1 MVVKPRI
8 IGINM
13 IVRNI
18 DVTLCFAFRLP
29 PAPRERAIGDTWLAA
44 GARFFAKAPR
54 PNHHFGQR
62 RRIQND
68 IADFVAG
75 IATRVPCDLNKTRDH
90 CIFSRAANLIRG
102 QVCKFLAQ
110 IYPPMI
116 SMKSPAGFVGR
127 RV

>member
-1 MVVKPRI
+1 LGDCDIALGSIIVPAHVICRASSAHTAMVVKPRI

-18 DVTLCFAFRLP
+18 DVPLCFAFRLP

-62 RRIQND
+62 RRI
-68 IADFVAG
+68 
-75 IATRVPCDLNKTRDH
+75 
-90 CIFSRAANLIRG
+90 
-102 QVCKFLAQ
+102 
-110 IYPPMI
+110 
-116 SMKSPAGFVGR
+116 
-127 RV
+127 